1 MSEKEKTTKTSFK
14 FYILAILAVLIV
26 FFFIAGRDF
35 LPKPAELLAGTV
47 TEEGTPTVT
56 PTPTELPE
64 SFPDVIPDYFD
75 NQNETDGLL
84 VGAAILVL
92 VILFGVLVSIR
103 NNEK

>member
-1 MSEKEKTTKTSFK
+1 MPEKEKTTKTSFK

-35 LPKPAELLAGTV
+35 LPKPAELLGSTV
-47 TEEGTPTVT
+47 TEQVTPTIT

-64 SFPDVIPDYFD
+64 SFPDVIPDYFE

-84 VGAAILVL
+84 AGAAVLVL
-92 VILFGVLVSIR
+92 VILCGVLASIR